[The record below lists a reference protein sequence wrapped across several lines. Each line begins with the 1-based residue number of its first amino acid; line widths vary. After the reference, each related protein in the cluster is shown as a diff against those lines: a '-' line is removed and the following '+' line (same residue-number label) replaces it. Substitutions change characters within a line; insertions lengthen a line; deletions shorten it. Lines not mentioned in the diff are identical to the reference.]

1 MEILHKTCKAF
12 QNPTH
17 QCVTRASG
25 SLGNYH
31 IYPHLPRRTYP
42 DLPTP
47 HKPHPKVTPPL
58 GVSLH
63 TAHRATHG
71 NGRPRPDWSSHFAL
85 VRYVGGREG
94 WFLTLVN
101 SAGTFL
107 ESLEF
112 HENPSDSKK
121 APALLTSV
129 KNQPSQNH
137 ENPTLRVLV
146 QDSRHCGHTRAHTG
160 AV

>member
-1 MEILHKTCKAF
+1 MRSRDLVVSVHC
-12 QNPTH
+12 
-17 QCVTRASG
+17 TRTLTA
-25 SLGNYH
+25 
-31 IYPHLPRRTYP
+31 IFLPQKIRRPRAITARE
-42 DLPTP
+42 TQ
-47 HKPHPKVTPPL
+47 KSNPKVTPPL

-146 QDSRHCGHTRAHTG
+146 QETSGNSKGDETTKNNSLLFGNQYKC
-160 AV
+160 